1 MPKAVRKAH
10 IARKMTDLDL
20 PPTQNRTLVT
30 RCHPDDVLD
39 PEKIGGRAGD
49 SARRSV
55 TVNMREHAIG
65 WLYHRTLI
73 TGIQFAAAEK
83 LRADYER
90 AGLVRMSMMQWTKTA
105 DKTSRRA
112 GASPHEP
119 TLAQIDAKRRF
130 YAAIDAAGPG
140 LADICWR
147 LICANETLTGA
158 EKALGWPARSGRI
171 VLGIALDRLA
181 DHYGLRR

>member
-1 MPKAVRKAH
+1 MPKAVRKAR

-30 RCHPDDVLD
+30 RCHPNDVLD
-39 PEKIGGRAGD
+39 PEKIGDRVGGRA
-49 SARRSV
+49 RRTV
-55 TVNMREHAIG
+55 VVNMREHAIG

-73 TGIQFAAAEK
+73 TDTQFAAAEK

-112 GASPHEP
+112 GAS
-119 TLAQIDAKRRF
+119 
-130 YAAIDAAGPG
+130 
-140 LADICWR
+140 
-147 LICANETLTGA
+147 
-158 EKALGWPARSGRI
+158 
-171 VLGIALDRLA
+171 
-181 DHYGLRR
+181 